1 LLTKRLKEFSNQQ
14 RQKKEEI
21 KEQLEKVI
29 ED

>member
-14 RQKKEEI
+14 KQKKEEI